1 MFFKYIHKIAFFIA
15 ISLIF
20 NSCNQDN
27 LQELKSIELKLT
39 SVYTEQP
46 IDNEFTFK
54 VLGDNLDDLTTES
67 QIKVNGQWIEGNSFT
82 PTSEGT
88 YLVQAYYENFTS
100 KTLTVKSITPSDY
113 TQKVLVE
120 DYTGTWC
127 GWCPRVA
134 YAIQQAKLQS
144 NKVVSV
150 AIHLTSAI
158 PDPYHTEQG
167 LALKSEFGISGL
179 PKAKINR
186 INTWTANEPEHLEEL
201 FNKTGFNA
209 PLGLA
214 IATEL
219 VNNTIQTLVRVGFA
233 NNYTEQLNLVVYVLE
248 NGLIYNQT
256 NYTEFFGGAST
267 LVNFTHNDVLRKVET
282 PILGEPIP
290 TSETINA
297 HIYTKDF
304 NISIPTNVV
313 NNSNL
318 MIVAFVVKSSNKEV
332 INVQEVHVGEEV
344 GFE

>member
-1 MFFKYIHKIAFFIA
+1 MFFKFIHKFTYFIA

-20 NSCNQDN
+20 ISCNQDN

-39 SVYTEQP
+39 SVYSEQP
-46 IDNEFTFK
+46 IDHEFTFK
-54 VLGDNLDDLTTES
+54 VIGDNLDDLTTDA
-67 QIKVNGQWIEGNSFT
+67 QIKVNGQLIEGNCFT

-88 YLVQAYYENFTS
+88 YTIQAFYENFTS
-100 KTLTVKSITPSDY
+100 NTLTVKAITPSDY

-127 GWCPRVA
+127 GWCPRIA

-144 NKVVSV
+144 DKIVSV
-150 AIHLTSAI
+150 AVHSE
-158 PDPYHTEQG
+158 DG
-167 LALKSEFGISGL
+167 LNSIYTPQLETNFGIESYPTG
-179 PKAKINR
+179 KINR
-186 INTWTANEPEHLEEL
+186 IHTWASNHEHENLQEVL
-201 FNKTGFNA
+201 NKTGFNA

-214 IATEL
+214 LSTQL
-219 VNNTIQTLVRVGFA
+219 VNNTIQTQVRVGFA
-233 NNYTEQLNLVVYVLE
+233 NNYTEQLNLVIYVLE
-248 NGLIYNQT
+248 NGLMYNQT

-290 TSETINA
+290 TSETIDE

-318 MIVAFVVKSSNKEV
+318 MLVAFVVKSSNKEV
-332 INVQEVHVGEEV
+332 INVQEVKVGETV
-344 GFE
+344 DFE